1 MAKVKKTYE
10 YVNGVRLIKSEGKQL
25 DNPDYI
31 LDKLKCSIVD
41 SETVV
46 EYDKLTDSVGKSEEY
61 LQGLGIEKVEKKKPK
76 TKAVGVQDDDLTFL
90 YELAKANFKPNEKFK
105 NGDLAKLQSKFTNRQ
120 TPSRLKKLVES
131 GLLKAEGTPKNYW
144 YE

>member
-1 MAKVKKTYE
+1 MAKVKKSYE
-10 YVNGVRLIKSEGKQL
+10 WVNGVRLVKSEGKQL
-25 DNPDYI
+25 NNPDYI

-61 LQGLGIEKVEKKKPK
+61 LQGLGVGKVEKAKPK
-76 TKAVGVQDDDLTFL
+76 AKSVGVQDDDLTFL
-90 YELAKANFKPNEKFK
+90 YELAKANFKPNQKFK
-105 NGDLAKLQSKFTNRQ
+105 NGDLAKLQKKFTNRQ

>member
-1 MAKVKKTYE
+1 MSKVKKTYE
-10 YVNGVRLIKSEGKQL
+10 WVNGVRLVKSEGKEL
-25 DNPDYI
+25 NNPDYI

-41 SETVV
+41 SESVI
-46 EYDKLTDSVGKSEEY
+46 EYDKLTDSVAKSEEY
-61 LQGLGIEKVEKKKPK
+61 LQGLGVGKVKKAKPK
-76 TKAVGVQDDDLTFL
+76 SKSVGVQDDDLTFL

-105 NGDLAKLQSKFTNRQ
+105 NGDLAKLQKKFTNRQ

>member
-1 MAKVKKTYE
+1 MTKVKKTYE

-31 LDKLKCSIVD
+31 LDKLKCSIKD

-61 LQGLGIEKVEKKKPK
+61 LQGLGIGKVEKKKPK
-76 TKAVGVQDDDLTFL
+76 AKAVGVQDDDLTFL